1 MTDRQRKTEYVLTA
15 LAALLILAYL
25 AVFGLIGFRG
35 FAHLAT
41 ADMYED
47 TLVARLMW
55 EEKSLFPKS
64 FLFGNQVYVAA
75 TPVLAALFYGL
86 TGSMNRGMVLA
97 SVCMSLLLL
106 WSMDWMLR
114 PFLRRRSLRLMAL
127 LAFLAVFYGPDPV
140 TREDGQQLFCA
151 MCSFYA
157 CYLICFFVVL
167 GDYARARTGG
177 GGRASLVLSLLLC
190 FCMGMQSLRQTCVL
204 ILPLLGF
211 EALSALGSLRK
222 GRGLFPAERR
232 PLLRRVLLYTA
243 ANLAGLAVIRL
254 LPVRMH
260 TIYRGASVFSGA
272 SLGGKFRELHK
283 ALVTVSG
290 YDYTREG
297 AYRLFYILMF
307 LFMTGLVLAA
317 LWLLLRRGKALSGS
331 ALRVF
336 WLIALLGC
344 LCVVAAS
351 FFTSVQLRPIYL
363 FLYYI
368 LPALSLALIAERAGP
383 KLTGVLCAGLCV
395 LAAANLFFSYRGD
408 VERALDTSP
417 TYEQEICDWAV
428 ENGYELVYG
437 AQSSTAPYVAVRSDG
452 ALTAGC
458 WEDEVIFK
466 LSPHINIRDV
476 YSLAD
481 YERAIFV
488 FLPSELEAMRTE
500 TEANG
505 TEMTFCGQFG
515 DWQVYTSSKQ
525 LMYPITETIDF
536 KPEYN

>member
-55 EEKSLFPKS
+55 EEKSLFPRS

-97 SVCMSLLLL
+97 SLCMSLLLL

-127 LAFLAVFYGPDPV
+127 LAFLAVFYGPNPV

-167 GDYARARTGG
+167 GDYARARAGN
-177 GGRASLVLSLLLC
+177 GGRAALGLSLLLC

-211 EALSALGSLRK
+211 EALSALGSLRN

-232 PLLRRVLLYTA
+232 PILRRVLLYTA
-243 ANLAGLAVIRL
+243 ANLAGLVLIRL

-297 AYRLFYILMF
+297 
-307 LFMTGLVLAA
+307 G
-317 LWLLLRRGKALSGS
+317 
-331 ALRVF
+331 
-336 WLIALLGC
+336 
-344 LCVVAAS
+344 
-351 FFTSVQLRPIYL
+351 
-363 FLYYI
+363 
-368 LPALSLALIAERAGP
+368 
-383 KLTGVLCAGLCV
+383 
-395 LAAANLFFSYRGD
+395 
-408 VERALDTSP
+408 
-417 TYEQEICDWAV
+417 
-428 ENGYELVYG
+428 
-437 AQSSTAPYVAVRSDG
+437 
-452 ALTAGC
+452 
-458 WEDEVIFK
+458 
-466 LSPHINIRDV
+466 
-476 YSLAD
+476 
-481 YERAIFV
+481 
-488 FLPSELEAMRTE
+488 
-500 TEANG
+500 
-505 TEMTFCGQFG
+505 
-515 DWQVYTSSKQ
+515 
-525 LMYPITETIDF
+525 
-536 KPEYN
+536 